1 MNSVAVLTES
11 SDRSRRIATATTEDL
26 SNPYLRKVIQSFNT
40 WAFKREQPCRPE
52 LLARTVARA
61 IARQEPIRFVLYWGK
76 GPRSDIATPEIQ
88 CLDYLGSLAAR
99 VRAVYAPG
107 ALFELVLT
115 DSHALLNGHAPA
127 ALESYFSQV
136 RRVATQRGFPCHL
149 LGALTEAAAI
159 DPASIDETVPDEAIS
174 LLTHS
179 AKRWYRGEGSALEG
193 AARYYKLNMIEK
205 QVMERAF
212 PDSIFVTFNGSEQR
226 DLFPDG
232 LPIFYMYSTK
242 RGTAVKPWFQDA
254 GDALARKPE
263 NIQAVPA

>member
-26 SNPYLRKVIQSFNT
+26 NNPFLRKVIQSFNT

-76 GPRSDIATPEIQ
+76 GPRSEIAAPEIQ

-99 VRAVYAPG
+99 VRATYAPG
-107 ALFELVLT
+107 AVFELVLT

-127 ALESYFSQV
+127 VLDAYFAQV
-136 RRVATQRGFPCHL
+136 RREASQRGFPCHL
-149 LGALTEAAAI
+149 LGALTQAAAV
-159 DPASIDETVPDEAIS
+159 DPASIDETVPDAAIS
-174 LLTHS
+174 LLAHS
-179 AKRWYRGEGSALEG
+179 AKRWYRGEGTTLDG

-212 PDSIFVTFNGSEQR
+212 PDSVFVTFNGSDQR
-226 DLFPDG
+226 ELFPDG
-232 LPIFYMYSTK
+232 MPIFYMYSTK
-242 RGTAVKPWFQDA
+242 RGTAVKPWFQDT
-254 GDALARKPE
+254 GDAQARKPE
-263 NIQAVPA
+263 NVQAVPA